1 MRRLGGGARPPR
13 DILRRRGAGLARP
26 SRLAFTAET
35 LAPRSV
41 CERCCGELLGEIP
54 TLKAWLRVAKMLFA
68 NYEELTDHDA
78 WLIEQY
84 HDPSQTEFHPT
95 LESSHRVWAPTPLIP
110 EVDRAYFRLAQD
122 NTIAAWFE
130 ANGFDISKPTIPKEF
145 ERRLAGNRAAVSKP
159 ATSADARADFV
170 RRYFDST
177 KRPSMKECENEWA
190 KEHGSSARELLRND
204 YRDEAKRRKINV
216 KRGPQNFAK

>member
-1 MRRLGGGARPPR
+1 LRRLGGGARPPR

-54 TLKAWLRVAKMLFA
+54 TLKA
-68 NYEELTDHDA
+68 
-78 WLIEQY
+78 LIEQY

-170 RRYFDST
+170 RCYFDST